1 MELTKNFT
9 IGELTKSQ
17 TAERRG
23 ITNIPDATAVYN
35 LKNLA
40 EKILQPVRNKFGSFM
55 VSSGY
60 RCPELSISIGSS
72 KDSQHCKGQAADFE
86 VANVDNYDLAVW
98 IKDNLE
104 YDQLILEC
112 YTGGNTGWVHC
123 SYAEDGR
130 KEVLTYDRLN
140 GYRHGLING

>member
-1 MELTKNFT
+1 
-9 IGELTKSQ
+9 
-17 TAERRG
+17 
-23 ITNIPDATAVYN
+23 
-35 LKNLA
+35 
-40 EKILQPVRNKFGSFM
+40 M

-60 RCPELSISIGSS
+60 RCAELSISIGSS

-98 IKDNLE
+98 IKENLDF
-104 YDQLILEC
+104 DQLILEC
-112 YTGGNTGWVHC
+112 YTGGNTGWIHC
-123 SYAEDGR
+123 SYAENGR